1 VAPPTDLTRHSLHR
15 TEGDVDRIVILS
27 GQINAGKST
36 LAAGLADRFGMRV
49 FRTKD
54 AIRARAGPGGR
65 GDRKRLQAEGARLD
79 STTGG
84 AWVVQDLNRWV
95 SATSPGQ
102 DIVVDSA
109 RVAGQVTALREAFGA
124 RVVHIHLTAPD
135 AVLSARHGKKRRGE
149 MDRTVTYAQTK
160 DDSTERQV
168 ESLGQLADAV
178 IDTNRC
184 TEEDVLA
191 RASSVIRPR
200 APSGLGHVDVVV
212 GGEYG
217 SEGKGQIVSRI
228 SKDYDILVRVGGP
241 NAGHKVY
248 GSPPYTHHQ
257 LPSGTRFSEA
267 RLLIGPGAVL
277 HVPKLLKE
285 ISECAVDAKRLV
297 IDRHAMVIE
306 PADIA
311 AEQQLVD
318 GIGST
323 GSGTGAATARRIMG
337 RSGRTRLAQD
347 APELRPFLG
356 DSFAVLEEAY
366 HSGKR
371 ILLEGTQGTG
381 LSLYHGTYPYVT
393 SRDTTTMGCLAEAG
407 IPPRWVRKVLMVCRT
422 YPIRVQS
429 PRGGTSGPLRAISW
443 SEVSR
448 RSGIR
453 VSELRSNERTS
464 TTHRRRRVGEFDWA
478 LLRRASLLNGATDI
492 ALTFTDY
499 VSVENRKANRFDQL
513 TPETIR
519 FIDEI
524 ERVSGA
530 PVSMVATGFNNHS
543 VIDRRAW

>member
-1 VAPPTDLTRHSLHR
+1 L
-15 TEGDVDRIVILS
+15 DRIVVLT

-36 LAAGLADRFGMRV
+36 LAAGLASRYGMTI
-49 FRTKD
+49 FSTKE
-54 AIRARAGPGGR
+54 AIRLRLGKVGAA
-65 GDRKRLQAEGARLD
+65 DRKLLQAEGAKLD
-79 STTGG
+79 DESDGS
-84 AWVVQDLNRWV
+84 WVARDLHKWMV
-95 SATSPGQ
+95 EHDSPA

-109 RVAGQVTALREAFGA
+109 RVAGQVKSLRVAFGA
-124 RVVHIHLTAPD
+124 RVVHLHLTAPD
-135 AVLSARHGKKRRGE
+135 AVLALRHKRKRRAA
-149 MDRTVTYAQTK
+149 MDRAVSYAQTK
-160 DDSTERQV
+160 NDATEGQV
-168 ESLGQLADAV
+168 ETLGALADAL

-184 TEEDVLA
+184 SVEDVLA

-200 APSGLGHVDVVV
+200 RAQGRGHVDVVI
-212 GGEYG
+212 GGEFG

-228 SKDYDILVRVGGP
+228 ARDYDLLVRVGGP
-241 NAGHKVY
+241 NAGHKVF

-267 RLLIGPGAVL
+267 KLLIGPGAVL

-285 ISECAVDAKRLV
+285 ISECAVDGARLV
-297 IDRHAMVIE
+297 IDRNAMVIE
-306 PADIA
+306 AEDVA
-311 AEQQLVD
+311 AEQGLVD

-337 RSGRTRLAQD
+337 RGGETRLARD

-356 DSFAVLEEAY
+356 DSFSVLEESY
-366 HSGKR
+366 FSGGR

-393 SRDTTTMGCLAEAG
+393 SRDTTAMGCLAEAG
-407 IPPRWVRKVLMVCRT
+407 IPPGWVRRVLMVCRT

-429 PRGGTSGPLRAISW
+429 PKGGSSGPLRAISW

-448 RSGIR
+448 RSGIP
-453 VSELRSNERTS
+453 VSELRAHERTS

-499 VSVENRKANRFDQL
+499 ISLENRKASRFDQL
-513 TPETIR
+513 TPDTIK
-519 FIDEI
+519 FIDEV
-524 ERVSGA
+524 ERVAGA
-530 PVSMVATGFNNHS
+530 PVSIVATGFNQRS
-543 VIDRRAW
+543 VIDRRTW